1 MNTRILLLTILAC
14 LLANCKPAEPT
25 VEPKMATPFT
35 WDNASIYFMMTDR
48 FNNGDESNDF
58 THPTDAEPA
67 PYRGFMGGDIKGITA
82 KIKAGY
88 FDDLGVNAIWMTP
101 VVEQITG
108 AVDEGT
114 GLSYPFHGY
123 WTRDWTALDSRFGTK
138 ADLKEM
144 VAEAHKHGI
153 RILID
158 GVANHT
164 GPVTEQSPVWPGEW
178 VRTGPQCTYQGA
190 ESTISCTLVKNLP
203 DIRTDSQEEVELPA
217 FLVEKWKAEGRYE
230 QEVKELDEW
239 FAATGYKRT
248 PVNYILKWLVDFIKE
263 YGIDGYRIDTVKHT
277 EDYVWADLYKGA
289 VAAYNTLKKEHPEM
303 VIADNEFY
311 MVGEV
316 YNYYIGSGRD
326 YDYNDKK
333 VDFYKDGYHALIN
346 FDLKGSQDEEYESL
360 FSRYDSLLH
369 GPLAGKSVVNYISS
383 HDDGSPYD
391 KERKD
396 PFEAMTRLILTPG
409 AVQMYYGDESAR
421 DLNVVANG
429 DATLRSFM
437 NWDELRAETVKNGYK
452 VNDVLVHTQKLG
464 KFRQNH
470 PAVGAG
476 RHKLVS
482 TSPYL
487 FTRSWT
493 EGDYSDQVLIGLNMP
508 KGQMTIDVSTVFADG
523 VEVQDAYSGV
533 KATVADGKVTI
544 DSQYDIVLLE
554 AV

>member
-1 MNTRILLLTILAC
+1 MTTRIVLLTAIAILFST
-14 LLANCKPAEPT
+14 CKPTA
-25 VEPKMATPFT
+25 VEPKASVPFT
-35 WDNASIYFMMTDR
+35 WDNATIYFMMTDR

-58 THPTDAEPA
+58 THPAEAEPA
-67 PYRGFMGGDIKGITA
+67 PYRGFMGGDLKGITA

-101 VVEQITG
+101 VVEQIQG

-123 WTRDWTALDSRFGTK
+123 WTRDWTALDSRFGTE

-144 VAEAHKHGI
+144 VATAHRHGI

-164 GPVTEQSPVWPGEW
+164 GPVTEQSPLWPEEW
-178 VRTGPQCTYQGA
+178 VRTGPQCTYEGA

-203 DIRTDSQEEVELPA
+203 DIRTDSQEEVELPP
-217 FLVEKWKAEGRYE
+217 FLVEKWKAEGRYDR
-230 QEVKELDEW
+230 EVKELDEW

-248 PVNYILKWLVDFIKE
+248 AVNYILKWLVDFIKE

-277 EDYVWADLYKGA
+277 EDYVWADLYKAA
-289 VAAYNTLKKEHPEM
+289 VAAYNTLKEEHPEM

-326 YDYNDKK
+326 YDYTDKK

-346 FDLKGSQDEEYESL
+346 FDLKGSKEESYESL
-360 FSRYDSLLH
+360 FARYDSLLH
-369 GPLAGKSVVNYISS
+369 GPLAGKSVVNYMSS

-421 DLNVVANG
+421 DLDVEADG

-437 NWDELRAETVKNGYK
+437 NWDELQAETVKNGYK

-476 RHKLVS
+476 RHKVVS
-482 TSPYL
+482 ASPYL
-487 FTRSWT
+487 FSRTWT
-493 EGDYSDQVLIGLNMP
+493 QDDYTDQVLIGLNMP

-533 KATVADGKVTI
+533 KTTVADGKVTI